1 MARTTT
7 QRGYG
12 QAHQAERKR
21 WAPIVQAGNAVC
33 ARCQKP
39 LAPDEPY
46 DLGHSDD
53 RTAYNGPEHV
63 TCNRSAGGRNG
74 AKAAN
79 AKRQTTTREPW

>member
-46 DLGHSDD
+46 DLGHTDD
-53 RTAYNGPEHV
+53 RTTWQGPEHRR
-63 TCNRSAGGRNG
+63 CNRAAGGTNG
-74 AKAAN
+74 ARVTNTA
-79 AKRQTTTREPW
+79 RTTTQRDWW